1 MITIWYK
8 IKTFVV
14 GLKIPDTQ
22 YGSTGTAC
30 SVVEP
35 EPPRSCEKRAG
46 SGFSSRLV
54 FKRKGITK
62 FLTIM

>member
-35 EPPRSCEKRAG
+35 EPPFMARAG
-46 SGFSSRLV
+46 AV
-54 FKRKGITK
+54 KKGPAPALAQDLCSK
-62 FLTIM
+62 GKE